1 MKRTRRIPLTTIVTL
16 ALIVTLLVSCSTGD
30 SSRNPTGSPEEAIAV
45 TEAAAKSLE
54 RSLLRIQSLEPGQSF
69 EFHAS
74 DEEVTSYL
82 ALRYPD
88 AFLRDARVRFSAGGM
103 GLRARMTNPIR
114 VKVEIDCHIQ
124 IAEQRPK
131 VDFQLV
137 KLGSLR
143 LPGFL
148 RRSLSKYVNEAIA
161 TAPVELAITDLQL
174 LEGQLLVSGYR
185 PA

>member
-1 MKRTRRIPLTTIVTL
+1 MKRTRRVPPTTIVAL
-16 ALIVTLLVSCSTGD
+16 AFIVMLLVSCSTGE
-30 SSRNPTGSPEEAIAV
+30 SSANPTDSPEQAIAV

-54 RSLLRIQSLEPGQSF
+54 RSLRRIQSIEPGQSF
-69 EFHAS
+69 EFHAT
-74 DEEVTSYL
+74 DEELTSYL

-88 AFLRDARVRFSAGGM
+88 AFLRDAQVRIAAGGM
-103 GLRARMTNPIR
+103 ALRARMTNPIR
-114 VKVEIDCHIQ
+114 VRVEIICHIQ

-137 KLGSLR
+137 RIGSLR

-148 RRSLSKYVNEAIA
+148 RRSLSKYVNEAIS